1 MGRIKSIFKELKT
14 FDYSLFLALCG
25 LSLVPAIYTTIRTF
39 LISANAAS
47 SGIDVIGQMEWFD
60 LIDETIRA
68 FLIVPLYSVL
78 NKVFKDDKESF
89 PKHVF
94 KTGIVVLVLYTVFS
108 LVVFFYG
115 INLVKAMNPETVDT
129 NQVFAYLR
137 LETLAF
143 IIGIIPSFVN
153 VVFVVVGK
161 PKNVYIFLVTHV
173 VLGII
178 TDFAM
183 IPNLGINGVAYSNI
197 LTNSV
202 MAVVGITVLAIE
214 GYILPGWLCK
224 TDNKVASS
232 WVKVGLFSGGQQFI
246 DNLIYAVM
254 IGKMVNMVA
263 EQGNYWV
270 ANNFIWGWLLIPV
283 SALGEIVKR
292 DCKDVYL
299 NLKQGKYYL
308 IILFSAILWSISIPG
323 WEPFFQYAEQLEN
336 HKEIFNIVIKLAP
349 FYIAYGLTIIPDS
362 IFVGTGKTI
371 YSFICSLIINFV
383 YYGIFFVFYKVKI
396 LVMSMDAIILMFG
409 FGMVAHLA
417 ISLIEEKRFL
427 KPREL
432 KLSGVKEVSK
442 E

>member
-1 MGRIKSIFKELKT
+1 MNKIKGLFKDLKS
-14 FDYSLFLALCG
+14 FNLSLFIALCA
-25 LSLVPAIYTTIRTF
+25 LSLVPAIYSTVRTF
-39 LISANAAS
+39 LISTNASS

-68 FLIVPLYSVL
+68 FLVVPLYSIL
-78 NKVFKDDKESF
+78 NKIFKEDKDGF

-94 KTGIVVLVLYTVFS
+94 KTGIIVLALYTVFS
-108 LVVFFYG
+108 LIVFFYG
-115 INLVKAMNPETVDT
+115 IYLVQAMNPETVDT
-129 NQVFAYLR
+129 AQVFSYLQ
-137 LETLAF
+137 LETVAF
-143 IIGIIPSFVN
+143 MVGIITSFIN

-161 PKNVYIFLVTHV
+161 PKNVYIFMVAHV
-173 VLGII
+173 ILGII

-202 MAVVGITVLAIE
+202 MAVVGIIVLLTE
-214 GYILPGWLCK
+214 GYLRPGWFHK
-224 TDNKVASS
+224 GDGKVAAS
-232 WVKVGLFSGGQQFI
+232 WAKTGAFSGGQQFV
-246 DNLIYAVM
+246 DNIVYALM

-283 SALGEIVKR
+283 SALGEVIKR
-292 DCKDVYL
+292 DCKDGYL
-299 NLKQGKYYL
+299 NLKQGNYYL
-308 IILFSAILWSISIPG
+308 IILFSAVFWSITIPG

-336 HKEIFNIVIKLAP
+336 HKAIFDIVIKLAP
-349 FYIAYGLTIIPDS
+349 FYIAYGMTIIPDS

-371 YSFICSLIINFV
+371 YSLVCSLIINIV
-383 YYGIFFVFYKVKI
+383 YYGIFFICYKTGT
-396 LVMSMDAIILMFG
+396 LVMSMDVIILMFG

-432 KLSGVKEVSK
+432 KRSEAKEGSQI
-442 E
+442 